1 MIWIKVLSCFLLV
14 WIAVSDYE
22 VNGQIT
28 NTTPKP
34 TIRKTTTST
43 TKKPPTTTTTR
54 TTTTTIKKPPT
65 STTTTT
71 RTTTTTTKK
80 PPTTTTT
87 RTTTTTTKKPTTTKG
102 NFKTILYCVVSF
114 WTLKFPM
121 KNCLFC
127 VDL

>member
-22 VNGQIT
+22 VNCQIT

-34 TIRKTTTST
+34 TMRK
-43 TKKPPTTTTTR
+43 

-102 NFKTILYCVVSF
+102 NFKTILYCVVKQSYTSGLLNF
-114 WTLKFPM
+114 R
-121 KNCLFC
+121 
-127 VDL
+127 

>member
-1 MIWIKVLSCFLLV
+1 MNWIKILSCFLLV

-34 TIRKTTTST
+34 TMRK
-43 TKKPPTTTTTR
+43 

-65 STTTTT
+65 S
-71 RTTTTTTKK
+71 
-80 PPTTTTT
+80 TTTTT